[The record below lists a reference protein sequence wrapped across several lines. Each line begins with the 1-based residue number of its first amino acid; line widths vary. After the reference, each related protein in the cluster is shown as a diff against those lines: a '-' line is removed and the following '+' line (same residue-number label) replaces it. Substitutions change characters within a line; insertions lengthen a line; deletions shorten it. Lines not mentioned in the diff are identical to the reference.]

1 MKTAASDAGRG
12 CILGRFICLNIV
24 DLYLAVRVL
33 ITFLGVRFFCGLRK
47 ADAPNLTFKTKG
59 TGEESPIDLRSFG
72 YRLADNFG
80 TAVVLSRGTRK
91 TFVEEST
98 KRVPGGQELEAGAGE
113 LFPHPYQN
121 SSFVVVDKV
130 RLQAHNRLPTVS
142 FLGFRYPTLE
152 LFHLIRVRRCAR
164 RTGKTI
170 AQCSPLTTDG
180 AEHNDF
186 QAAEKDCVEVTGGG
200 VRDLPVGWVG
210 LRERASGSYIV
221 RTMWES
227 RVDDAIRGEGEEG

>member
-1 MKTAASDAGRG
+1 M
-12 CILGRFICLNIV
+12 
-24 DLYLAVRVL
+24 
-33 ITFLGVRFFCGLRK
+33 RK

-59 TGEESPIDLRSFG
+59 TGKESPIDLRSFG
-72 YRLADNFG
+72 YRFADNFG

-142 FLGFRYPTLE
+142 FLGFRYPSLE
-152 LFHLIRVRRCAR
+152 LCHLNRIPRIAGE
-164 RTGKTI
+164 TL
-170 AQCSPLTTDG
+170 AQCFPLTTDG
-180 AEHNDF
+180 AEHNGF
-186 QAAEKDCVEVTGGG
+186 QAAEKDCIEVTGGG

-210 LRERASGSYIV
+210 LRERAPGSYIV

-227 RVDDAIRGEGEEG
+227 RMDDAIRGEGEEG